1 MKSMKLNTEGLSANN
16 LDNLQKYFKFY
27 KIFPDENGNV
37 PIKFNTLQMVVM
49 FSKNN
54 SNASKLLKDN
64 EELICA
70 ILSNTKLNNSQ
81 RSFIKF
87 VENKFINAVLTLTT

>member
-1 MKSMKLNTEGLSANN
+1 MQRMKLNTEGLSANN
-16 LDNLQKYFKFY
+16 LDSLQKYFKFY

-37 PIKFNTLQMVVM
+37 PVKFCTLQMIVM

-64 EELICA
+64 EELICE
-70 ILSNTKLNNSQ
+70 ILANTELNNSK

-87 VENKFINAVLTLTT
+87 VDNKFINAVLTLSD